1 MTGDVMQQL
10 LNEVIRNVDMVVL
23 ICLLALGFCIKHFK
37 FLAKVQNDL
46 IPPFLLFVAIV
57 IEFIQ
62 HGFSI
67 TSIVIAIVTT
77 AIAIGLHTQGKNI
90 FTVTIIPKIIELLK
104 GISSGIE
111 DSLLGEDDEYECDV
125 GEEEAGEDSD

>member
-23 ICLLALGFCIKHFK
+23 ICLLALGFCIKHLK